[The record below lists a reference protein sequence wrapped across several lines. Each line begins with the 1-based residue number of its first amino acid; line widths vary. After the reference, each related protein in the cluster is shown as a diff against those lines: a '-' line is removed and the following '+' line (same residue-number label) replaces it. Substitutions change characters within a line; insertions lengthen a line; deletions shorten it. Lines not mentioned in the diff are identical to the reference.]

1 MTEKIEFKWSK
12 KGPFHWKF
20 VDTDSRSFV
29 KIKNYSTL
37 KIDLDQIGH
46 GEFNGSV
53 GFVYKLSG
61 HVIIT

>member
-20 VDTDSRSFV
+20 VDTDSRLFF
-29 KIKNYSTL
+29 KTKNYSTS
-37 KIDLDQIGH
+37 KIDLDQIDH
-46 GEFNGSV
+46 GEFNGGV